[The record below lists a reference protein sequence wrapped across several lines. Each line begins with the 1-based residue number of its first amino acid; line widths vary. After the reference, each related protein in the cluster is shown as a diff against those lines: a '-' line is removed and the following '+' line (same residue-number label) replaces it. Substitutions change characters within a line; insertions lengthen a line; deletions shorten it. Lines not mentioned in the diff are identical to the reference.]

1 MKRLHIALLCVL
13 AVFFNTVIAQ
23 TFYNTSAIQKI
34 EVQFAQSNWDYMLD
48 TAKLG
53 KEGYLMAQWVKV
65 NGTYYDSVGVKYKGN
80 SSYDST
86 YGKNPIHIELNTYK
100 NQSYQGYKDIKL
112 SNGYADPSLVR
123 EVLAYDILKNYM
135 HCPQANFAQVYIN
148 GKYMGVYSNAENIDK
163 KFVSDHFYSSNNTF
177 IKCNPIGVAT
187 TNTKSNLRYIT
198 GADSSG
204 YLNFYEMK
212 SNYGWNQLKDLCD
225 SVTNNANSIPNV
237 MDLDR
242 AIWMLAFNNVI
253 VNLDSYSGAFAQ
265 NYYLYKDNTGH
276 FNPVLWDLNMSFAGF
291 PHLGFSNSSMASL
304 SITNLQ
310 QLPTNIHSTDQYWP
324 LIKNIMSNAQFK
336 RMYIAHMKT
345 ILNEMITSGVYSA
358 KANAFQAII
367 DTAVQSDNNKFF
379 TYTQFQNAMN
389 TNVSV
394 GSYSV
399 PGISTLMNARASY
412 LNSTSE
418 FTVTAP
424 TITSA
429 TAIATPSLNAAVTI
443 TANVTNANNN
453 GVYLGYRFSNT
464 LKFNRIL
471 MFDDGLH
478 NDGASGDNVFGVTF
492 TMTAS
497 QAQYYVYAENNNA
510 GKFAP
515 ERAEHEFYNLIAIQT
530 ATVGQVKINEF
541 LADNQGDVQNEFNM
555 YEDWIELYNT
565 TSAPLE
571 LSGLF
576 LTDNFASPSKFT
588 IPQNTIIQPNGY
600 LIIWADQNP
609 STASYVHANFK
620 LSAGGEQIMLSNSSG
635 AVLDSISFGPQQ
647 TDMSMARCPDGVGSF
662 TVTAFPTFKLS
673 NCAISVEE
681 LNGQQGLLSVYP
693 NPASGILQI
702 SYSLNNEIPIE
713 IVNVIG
719 EVVYKT
725 TLQSKTTI
733 DVSGFSPGLYFVKS
747 KNASKK
753 IIITN

>member
-1 MKRLHIALLCVL
+1 MNRLHIAFVCVV
-13 AVFFNTVIAQ
+13 AVILNTVTAQ
-23 TFYNTSAIQKI
+23 TFYNTANIQKI
-34 EVQFAQSNWDYMLD
+34 EVQFSQPNWDYMLD

-53 KEGYLMAQWVKV
+53 KENYIMAQWVKI
-65 NGTYYDSVGVKYKGN
+65 NGTYFDSVGVKYKGN

-86 YGKNPIHIELNTYK
+86 YKKNPIHIELNTYK
-100 NQSYQGYKDIKL
+100 SQSYQGYKDVKL

-148 GKYMGVYSNAENIDK
+148 GTYMGVYSNAENIDK

-177 IKCNPIGVAT
+177 VKCNPIGVAT

-204 YLNFYEMK
+204 YFNFYEMK

-242 AIWMLAFNNVI
+242 AIWMLAYNNVI

-276 FNPVLWDLNMSFAGF
+276 FNPIIWDLNMSFAGF

-310 QLPTNIHSTDQYWP
+310 QMPTNIHSTDQYWP
-324 LIKNIMSNAQFK
+324 LIKNIMSNAQYK

-345 ILNEMITSGVYSA
+345 ILNEMIVSGAYA
-358 KANAFQAII
+358 TKATAFQSVI

-379 TYTQFQNAMN
+379 TYSQFQNAMTSN
-389 TNVSV
+389 ISV

-399 PGISTLMNARASY
+399 PGISTLMNARAAY
-412 LNSTSE
+412 LNGTSE

-429 TAIATPSLNAAVTI
+429 TSIATPSLNAAVTI
-443 TANVTNANNN
+443 TANVSNAN
-453 GVYLGYRFSNT
+453 GVYLGYRFANT
-464 LKFNRIL
+464 LKFQRIS
-471 MFDDGLH
+471 MYDDGLH

-492 TMTAS
+492 TMTGS

-515 ERAEHEFYNLIAIQT
+515 ERAEHEFYSLVAIQT

-541 LADNQGDVQNEFNM
+541 MADNQDDVQNEFNQ
-555 YEDWIELYNT
+555 YEDWIELHNT
-565 TSAPLE
+565 TSTPLE

-600 LIIWADQNP
+600 LIIWADENP

-620 LSAGGEQIMLSNSSG
+620 LAAAGEQIMLSNSTG
-635 AVLDSISFGPQQ
+635 AVLDSISYGVQQ
-647 TDMSMARCPDGVGSF
+647 TDKSMARCPDGIGSF

-681 LNGQQGLLSVYP
+681 LNGEQGLLSVYP

-702 SYSLNNEIPIE
+702 SYSLSNEIPIE

-725 TLQSKTTI
+725 TVQSKTTI
-733 DVSGFSPGLYFVKS
+733 DVSGFSPGLYVVKS